1 MNMRRERKFS
11 LLKHKERKKK
21 GRGKCV
27 SRMKYF
33 CIVDDL
39 KKNRTTA
46 NKSSE
51 TGENYKGMH
60 VRIIVLQLSRFNL
73 RGIEAQKAARSKLA
87 SFE

>member
-1 MNMRRERKFS
+1 MRRERKFS

-39 KKNRTTA
+39 KKKRTTA

-60 VRIIVLQLSRFNL
+60 AYELLYYNCLDLICVV
-73 RGIEAQKAARSKLA
+73 
-87 SFE
+87 

>member
-1 MNMRRERKFS
+1 MIK
-11 LLKHKERKKK
+11 KKKRKKA
-21 GRGKCV
+21 G
-27 SRMKYF
+27 
-33 CIVDDL
+33 
-39 KKNRTTA
+39 

-73 RGIEAQKAARSKLA
+73 HGIEAQKAARSKLA

>member
-11 LLKHKERKKK
+11 LLKHKERKKR

-39 KKNRTTA
+39 KKKRIYQQINQARQ
-46 NKSSE
+46 
-51 TGENYKGMH
+51 G
-60 VRIIVLQLSRFNL
+60 RIIKECMYELLYYNCLDLICVV
-73 RGIEAQKAARSKLA
+73 
-87 SFE
+87 